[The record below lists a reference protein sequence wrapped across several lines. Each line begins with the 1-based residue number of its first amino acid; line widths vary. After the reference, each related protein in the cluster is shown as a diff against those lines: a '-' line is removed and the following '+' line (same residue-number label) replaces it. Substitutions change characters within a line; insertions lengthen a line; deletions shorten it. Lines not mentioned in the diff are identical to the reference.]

1 MTYIFINNCTKYQ
14 NPLKSQI
21 EKNTRNA
28 KKPEIYSIY
37 EIFKLSSELEI
48 NRNSI
53 ATLEN
58 LLQAKFL
65 QSPFKPKGHLISI
78 FHRSNILSPWSS
90 KAIEIINSCNLDEV
104 SSIEKGLI
112 YEFRKDSKAYFG
124 ILKKLSSV
132 IDPMTQICITKEK
145 QFFEYLYNK
154 QPYNQVLNTEYLS
167 LKKIDNYNISM
178 GLALNK
184 LEIEYLK
191 NIYNRLKRNPS
202 DIELMMFAQINSEHC
217 RHKIFN
223 SELRNNKFRSTTTL
237 FKLIKKTKN
246 KSSSDVVSAYKDNC
260 AIIRST
266 KNKILKTDLN
276 NKEYKYLTEK
286 SFYII
291 KAETH
296 NHPTAISPY
305 PGAATG
311 SGGELRDEGATGR
324 GAKPKIGLSGY
335 P

>member
-246 KSSSDVVSAYKDNC
+246 KSSSDVVSAYKDTGFNM
-260 AIIRST
+260 
-266 KNKILKTDLN
+266 LF
-276 NKEYKYLTEK
+276 
-286 SFYII
+286 SF
-291 KAETH
+291 A
-296 NHPTAISPY
+296 NVL
-305 PGAATG
+305 G
-311 SGGELRDEGATGR
+311 SLI
-324 GAKPKIGLSGY
+324 P
-335 P
+335 